1 MRKILTALMLAA
13 AVFGATAPVASAGI
27 PNVPVGRCGIDLDL
41 QTFTIYPGLKR
52 AAIADTYVKCNLP
65 VITLGVPRVTRN
77 GGTEFVAGGS
87 SCAVAAFQ
95 VCHMNTAFTR
105 PTGTPREYIYT
116 ARLFIYGTPPFV
128 WVPGDSAGF
137 GSDFSIFHCDG
148 YGTAGLLCTYTR
160 YFTL

>member
-1 MRKILTALMLAA
+1 MKRLAIILAA
-13 AVFGATAPVASAGI
+13 AVAALGAAMPAYAG
-27 PNVPVGRCGIDLDL
+27 VPDPPAGRCGIDLDL
-41 QTFTIYPGLKR
+41 QTFTIFPGTKR
-52 AAIADTYVKCNLP
+52 GAIADTYVKCKLP
-65 VITLGVPRVTRN
+65 VVTLGVPRVTREN
-77 GGTEFVAGGS
+77 GTEFVAGGS
-87 SCAVAAFQ
+87 NCAVPAFL

-105 PTGTPREYIYT
+105 PAGPPREYIYT
-116 ARLFIYGTPPFV
+116 VRLFIYGDPGFV